1 NALTGLS
8 GLSDISSSDVSNV
21 VGLLTSAAQD
31 VGGLGADLAGIE
43 LDTFPPADINRVV
56 EIQNANR
63 ALYSEIKDTLK
74 DIAQLINRPPQAL
87 QTLKKHA
94 PAFAVGG
101 TILGLLGKSDSVSIN
116 ALPKTKATG
125 TSPHPAAPTESEKV
139 ADDYFLTTVPGT
151 AVKDF
156 QNFIRTLPDK
166 GSGPQRHYD
175 LPLQYQTYL
184 GHMTRL
190 DAGIVN
196 RNPMVG
202 FIGLNRRG
210 NVTIQ
215 HGCIDT
221 SKEDGIAGRST
232 SRFNSTRV
240 STRDAANWVIKQ
252 QAGSPLHLR
261 MLSSDPHDLI
271 AFHEF
276 SLNEPQYDY
285 MYEGTEGR
293 GAAIYVVDAGFGLT
307 HQEFQRPEAP
317 PTEYYNPA
325 GIRPWVQG
333 SHHGDLVAAFAVGQV
348 LGVAK
353 KATLVVVE
361 PGDANGNVYLDEIFG
376 VWRWIVSDVL
386 AKQRKGKAVVNFSN
400 SWDFTNNQH
409 VDYTR
414 WGIVQ
419 PEIADLWLPILVD
432 LWMADIVTVF
442 SAGNNAEENM
452 GDLTP
457 QRYANPA
464 NPMINVGAVDRQGFY
479 SHFINN
485 KIAPG
490 TGVYGRDLQLM
501 GERTVYALGDEV
513 DILDP
518 DGPTNRHYNRS
529 GGTSYAAPQVAGLAA
544 YLLTL
549 PGLRFSPGLVSQTM
563 KDFIKQQKRRNLP
576 DEDGWD
582 IAYNGVRGLLPCIIG
597 SHVLHP
603 KPRRWA
609 LDTASIHDYIA
620 KIFKRQ
626 QSLKEIVI
634 FKNGHLTDPKY
645 SDQLPGGTQPK
656 PTWSSKIKSESSAIQ
671 SKSATGSDTMNAT
684 SKLSKPTTTSSSKSS
699 TASSNASPSSA
710 GYRPSPS
717 LPVTK
722 QVCNSKRGYKAYDIS
737 FHEADMAAFINN
749 TCSTHRSFNIFA
761 KMILVRGKVQ
771 LNLTATVLQGTVTF
785 NEKVCMDGFY
795 TVLNDCDKDSDIKFG
810 GEVDVGD
817 VKYFVHAVKANPPSI
832 STSFAATPSPAPP
845 PPLPLPPPPPSPPK
859 TTYPEAKDI
868 VCYSKDK
875 IKNVHDFTASKMY
888 TFINNTCSFRDD
900 WKIDMASITDDG
912 QTNMML

>member
-1 NALTGLS
+1 M
-8 GLSDISSSDVSNV
+8 
-21 VGLLTSAAQD
+21 
-31 VGGLGADLAGIE
+31 
-43 LDTFPPADINRVV
+43 V

-307 HQEFQRPEAP
+307 HQVSLDHRQTWP
-317 PTEYYNPA
+317 
-325 GIRPWVQG
+325 
-333 SHHGDLVAAFAVGQV
+333 
-348 LGVAK
+348 
-353 KATLVVVE
+353 KA
-361 PGDANGNVYLDEIFG
+361 
-376 VWRWIVSDVL
+376 
-386 AKQRKGKAVVNFSN
+386 RK
-400 SWDFTNNQH
+400 
-409 VDYTR
+409 
-414 WGIVQ
+414 
-419 PEIADLWLPILVD
+419 
-432 LWMADIVTVF
+432 
-442 SAGNNAEENM
+442 
-452 GDLTP
+452 
-457 QRYANPA
+457 
-464 NPMINVGAVDRQGFY
+464 
-479 SHFINN
+479 
-485 KIAPG
+485 
-490 TGVYGRDLQLM
+490 
-501 GERTVYALGDEV
+501 
-513 DILDP
+513 
-518 DGPTNRHYNRS
+518 
-529 GGTSYAAPQVAGLAA
+529 
-544 YLLTL
+544 
-549 PGLRFSPGLVSQTM
+549 
-563 KDFIKQQKRRNLP
+563 
-576 DEDGWD
+576 
-582 IAYNGVRGLLPCIIG
+582 
-597 SHVLHP
+597 LHP
-603 KPRRWA
+603 LVLLNIILLYEHGSVNKPRRLTKTYRNSSDRKRLQRNTIIPQA
-609 LDTASIHDYIA
+609 L
-620 KIFKRQ
+620 
-626 QSLKEIVI
+626 
-634 FKNGHLTDPKY
+634 GP
-645 SDQLPGGTQPK
+645 
-656 PTWSSKIKSESSAIQ
+656 
-671 SKSATGSDTMNAT
+671 
-684 SKLSKPTTTSSSKSS
+684 
-699 TASSNASPSSA
+699 
-710 GYRPSPS
+710 
-717 LPVTK
+717 
-722 QVCNSKRGYKAYDIS
+722 GYKARI
-737 FHEADMAAFINN
+737 MA
-749 TCSTHRSFNIFA
+749 T
-761 KMILVRGKVQ
+761 
-771 LNLTATVLQGTVTF
+771 
-785 NEKVCMDGFY
+785 
-795 TVLNDCDKDSDIKFG
+795 
-810 GEVDVGD
+810 
-817 VKYFVHAVKANPPSI
+817 
-832 STSFAATPSPAPP
+832 
-845 PPLPLPPPPPSPPK
+845 
-859 TTYPEAKDI
+859 
-868 VCYSKDK
+868 
-875 IKNVHDFTASKMY
+875 
-888 TFINNTCSFRDD
+888 
-900 WKIDMASITDDG
+900 
-912 QTNMML
+912 